1 MHLEEKGLPAH
12 RAVPEVLKEVEP
24 IHIVDRVRRE
34 QDVHLLL
41 MAVAEADLH
50 DFGAIRTAGVATV
63 PANWKG
69 VSLALGADIGRI
81 DVGFS

>member
-1 MHLEEKGLPAH
+1 MHLEERGLPAH

-24 IHIVDRVRRE
+24 VHAVSGVLRE
-34 QDVHLLL
+34 VILL

-50 DFGAIRTAGVATV
+50 DFGAIRTKGVATV

>member
-1 MHLEEKGLPAH
+1 M

-24 IHIVDRVRRE
+24 VHAVSGILRE
-34 QDVHLLL
+34 VVVLL

-69 VSLALGADIGRI
+69 VGLALGADIGRV
-81 DVGFS
+81 DVGFG

>member
-1 MHLEEKGLPAH
+1 MHLEERSLPAL

-24 IHIVDRVRRE
+24 IHSVGSVLRE
-34 QDVHLLL
+34 VFLL

-50 DFGAIRTAGVATV
+50 DFGTIRTKGVATV